1 MRCVGNC
8 IFAGTFL
15 WSDSQIILK
24 DRGLSFSPALWVYKP
39 RPVRLTQ
46 LMETHGAGPPWRP
59 GHQHL
64 CSCIPVASSPCKLKL
79 LGSGGMCMTW
89 CRPCPLLHKVLSDF
103 ASTLAGER
111 FAQYDPEL
119 LLPMVPYLT
128 NASSTKNF
136 GFPLKPLPLLSD
148 LLRTPPYLIP
158 QLLFSLPLPLF
169 SLLKIAFLN
178 CNSDHIIFSI

>member
-1 MRCVGNC
+1 
-8 IFAGTFL
+8 
-15 WSDSQIILK
+15 
-24 DRGLSFSPALWVYKP
+24 
-39 RPVRLTQ
+39 
-46 LMETHGAGPPWRP
+46 METHGAGPPWRP

-64 CSCIPVASSPCKLKL
+64 CSCIPVASSPRKLKL

-89 CRPCPLLHKVLSDF
+89 CRPCPLPHKVLSDF

-169 SLLKIAFLN
+169 YLTFKNSFSKLQFRPYYLFYLK
-178 CNSDHIIFSI
+178 SFSAPREKIQIP